1 MRFAYHRAG
10 HGGVPI
16 VLLHGWPQTSWAW
29 RRVTPLLSPVCDVVV
44 PDLPGFGYSSKPEG
58 GFDKKTIARRL
69 RDFVRALGLSRI
81 ALVGHDLGGHVA
93 YAYAAQWPQEVS
105 QDRRGER
112 DLRGLVKAVRRAG
125 LCAGRAGEAVVLH
138 RHHWQLLSSHGC
150 ARPRPRSTPSDR
162 RCPNLAWEPSERTPS
177 PPNPCHLARPRP
189 CGSA

>member
-29 RRVTPLLSPVCDVVV
+29 RRVTPLLGPVCDVVV

-69 RDFVRALGLSRI
+69 RDFVRALGLARI

-93 YAYAAQWPQEVS
+93 YAYAVQWPQEVS

-112 DLRGLVKAVRRAG
+112 DLRGLVKTVRRAG
-125 LCAGRAGEAVVLH
+125 RPM
-138 RHHWQLLSSHGC
+138 R
-150 ARPRPRSTPSDR
+150 RPRP
-162 RCPNLAWEPSERTPS
+162 
-177 PPNPCHLARPRP
+177 
-189 CGSA
+189 